1 MRLFRLFCL
10 GDVPTSAP
18 KTMICN
24 CNTSPSGR
32 TGYGLLDRGAT
43 PKSSAANAV
52 QPPCL
57 PAVDLRAGTPIKLLR
72 VPNKTSE
79 AALRRWQV
87 P

>member
-32 TGYGLLDRGAT
+32 TGHGLLDRGAT

-57 PAVDLRAGTPIKLLR
+57 PAVDLRAGTPIRGCVRTEGGKVNFPKLSHTL
-72 VPNKTSE
+72 
-79 AALRRWQV
+79 
-87 P
+87 